1 MTDST
6 DLTGLVEE
14 ALRDHGKLR
23 HIVSLLYHED
33 MAERLRAALALGEI
47 TRRDPELMLQRWQR
61 IFRSFDDTMSCW
73 GVAEA
78 LAEIARNLPKRQR
91 GALVL
96 FLRGLR
102 RDDCSCQGYLWGMC
116 RICKIESDRTKDF
129 AAELLEFLGSRNIC
143 MRAQALWALGELDI
157 RDAADGIRGFLDDAE
172 EVWIFENESVARKS
186 VGAIAA
192 EALKKMG
199 AGPG

>member
-1 MTDST
+1 MTNIPNF
-6 DLTGLVEE
+6 TGLVEE

-47 TRRDPELMLQRWQR
+47 TRRDPELMRQRWER

-78 LAEIARNLPKRQR
+78 LSEIARNLPKQHR
-91 GALVL
+91 GKLVL

-102 RDDCSCQGYLWGMC
+102 RDDCSCQGYLRGMC
-116 RICKIESDRTKDF
+116 RICRIDSERTKDF
-129 AAELLEFLGSRNIC
+129 VTELEGFLDSQNIC
-143 MRAQALWALGELDI
+143 MRAQALRALGELEVK
-157 RDAADGIRGFLDDAE
+157 DAAARIRGFLKDTN

-186 VGAIAA
+186 IGTIAK
-192 EALKKMG
+192 EALEKMR
-199 AGPG
+199 ANPG

>member
-1 MTDST
+1 
-6 DLTGLVEE
+6 
-14 ALRDHGKLR
+14 
-23 HIVSLLYHED
+23 
-33 MAERLRAALALGEI
+33 
-47 TRRDPELMLQRWQR
+47 
-61 IFRSFDDTMSCW
+61 
-73 GVAEA
+73 
-78 LAEIARNLPKRQR
+78 
-91 GALVL
+91 
-96 FLRGLR
+96 
-102 RDDCSCQGYLWGMC
+102 
-116 RICKIESDRTKDF
+116 
-129 AAELLEFLGSRNIC
+129 